1 MKFYD
6 TSALLDLPTEA
17 LLGSAAA
24 EPFLIASTTLYELE
38 DIKTSGKK
46 DESTKAKARA
56 VTRMLAENPTAYTV
70 VMVNPLV
77 AVSFF
82 ETYPIKDNNDGWI
95 MAAARDYMDKLQSA
109 KKDAENI
116 DGTVGPFERA
126 AADELLQKTTQDVDS
141 FRFVT
146 SDLSCLNLAQHVM
159 KLPTEYTFP
168 DAAHGSTDYRGWTE
182 TTLAD
187 GGEEA
192 MAMAYQTHDEGYTY
206 KNLFGTPLNGYLI
219 VRDPDTATDD
229 NPAGDAVSWLRWNG
243 KKYVPVKYKKISNR
257 FTGDI
262 KPLNDQQKLAFDMLQ
277 NDDITVK
284 MLAGTFGSGK
294 TMLMVSSAIDMIEK
308 HKFDKLIWIRNNIE
322 VKNTKELG
330 ALPGTLLDKLG
341 AASFAGPLAD
351 HLGGEAGLEY
361 WINNG
366 QVEVAHLGFIRGR
379 DYKNSILMVSE
390 AENLTKEHVQ
400 LLLGRVGEGSMLWLD
415 GDLKQTDEAVFEN
428 NSGMR
433 KAIQC
438 LAGDSHFG
446 YVYLNK
452 TERSETAQLA
462 DLLD

>member
-6 TSALLDLPTEA
+6 TSALLDLGAAVLTEH
-17 LLGSAAA
+17 
-24 EPFLIASTTLYELE
+24 FLIAGTTLYELE

-46 DESTKAKARA
+46 DESTKAKART
-56 VTRMLAENPTAYTV
+56 VTRMLAENPAAYTV
-70 VMVNPLV
+70 VMVDPLV
-77 AVSFF
+77 ALSIM

-95 MAAARDYMDKLQSA
+95 MAAALNYLNELQRA

-116 DGTVGPFERA
+116 KETIGPFERA

-141 FRFVT
+141 FQFVT
-146 SDLSCLNLAQHVM
+146 SDLSCLNLAQQVM

-168 DAAHGSTDYRGWTE
+168 DAAHGSTDYKGWTKV
-182 TTLAD
+182 TLED

-192 MAMAYQTHDEGYTY
+192 LAMAYSKDVEQ
-206 KNLFGTPLNGYLI
+206 KNLFDTPTNGYVLI
-219 VRDPDTATDD
+219 PNADADGNTA
-229 NPAGDAVSWLRWNG
+229 GLRWDG
-243 KKYVPVKYKKISNR
+243 SRYVPIKYKKISNR

-262 KPLNDQQKLAFDMLQ
+262 RPRNDQQRLAFDMLQ

-330 ALPGTLLDKLG
+330 ALPGTMLEKLG

-351 HLGGEAGLEY
+351 HLGGESGLEY
-361 WINNG
+361 WIKNG

-379 DYKNSILMVSE
+379 DYKNAILLVSE
-390 AENLTKEHVQ
+390 AENLTKEHIQ

-433 KAIQC
+433 KAISA
-438 LAGDSHFG
+438 LTGNPHFA
-446 YVYLNK
+446 YVYMPK

>member
-6 TSALLDLPTEA
+6 TSALLDLPPDT
-17 LLGSAAA
+17 LLAQQ
-24 EPFLIASTTLYELE
+24 FLIADITLYELE

-46 DESTKAKARA
+46 DEATKAKART
-56 VTRMLAENPTAYTV
+56 VTRLLAEYHTAYTV
-70 VMVNPLV
+70 V
-77 AVSFF
+77 SID
-82 ETYPIKDNNDGWI
+82 YPQLLSILNDVPVKDNNDGTI
-95 MAAARDYMDKLQSA
+95 MATARWYLNELQNKLDTIPKELDADSANEAA
-109 KKDAENI
+109 
-116 DGTVGPFERA
+116 
-126 AADELLQKTTQDVDS
+126 ELTTLIDS

-146 SDLSCLNLAQHVM
+146 SDLSCFNIAQRIM
-159 KLPTEYTFP
+159 KLPCELSLDTGGANNDYT
-168 DAAHGSTDYRGWTE
+168 GWTVVALE
-182 TTLAD
+182 N

-192 MAMAYQTHDEGYTY
+192 LAMAYSKDAEQ
-206 KNLFGTPLNGYLI
+206 KNLFDTPTNGYILI
-219 VRDPDTATDD
+219 PNADADGNA
-229 NPAGDAVSWLRWNG
+229 AGIRWNG
-243 KKYVPVKYKKISNR
+243 SRYVPIKYKKISNR

-262 KPLNDQQKLAFDMLQ
+262 RPRNDQQRLAFDMLQ

-330 ALPGTLLDKLG
+330 ALPGTLLEKLG

-351 HLGGEAGLEY
+351 HLGGESGLEY
-361 WINNG
+361 WIKNG

-379 DYKNSILMVSE
+379 DYKNAILLVSE
-390 AENLTKEHVQ
+390 AENLTKEHIQ

-433 KAIQC
+433 KAISA
-438 LAGDSHFG
+438 LTGNPHFA
-446 YVYLNK
+446 YVYMPK

>member
-6 TSALLDLPTEA
+6 TSALLDLGTA
-17 LLGSAAA
+17 VLA
-24 EPFLIASTTLYELE
+24 EHFLIAGTTLYELE

-46 DESTKAKARA
+46 DESTKAKART
-56 VTRMLAENPTAYTV
+56 VTRMLAENPAAYTV
-70 VMVNPLV
+70 VMIDPLV
-77 AVSFF
+77 AVSIM
-82 ETYPIKDNNDGWI
+82 ETYLIKDNNDGWI
-95 MAAARDYMDKLQSA
+95 MAAARDYLNSLQSA
-109 KKDAENI
+109 KKDAENVK
-116 DGTVGPFERA
+116 GTVGPFERA

-141 FRFVT
+141 FQFVT
-146 SDLSCLNLAQHVM
+146 SDLSCLNLAKHVM

-168 DAAHGSTDYRGWTE
+168 DVAHNQIQQYKGWTE

-192 MAMAYQTHDEGYTY
+192 MAMAYQTHDEGYIY
-206 KNLFGTPLNGYLI
+206 KNLFDTPLNGYLI

-229 NPAGDAVSWLRWNG
+229 NPAGDAVGWLRWNG

-438 LAGDSHFG
+438 LAGDPHFG

>member
-6 TSALLDLPTEA
+6 TSALLDLPPDT
-17 LLGSAAA
+17 LLAQQ
-24 EPFLIASTTLYELE
+24 FLIADITLYELE

-46 DESTKAKARA
+46 DEATKAKARA
-56 VTRMLAENPTAYTV
+56 VTRLLAEHPTAYTV
-70 VMVNPLV
+70 V
-77 AVSFF
+77 SID
-82 ETYPIKDNNDGWI
+82 YPQLLSILDGVPVKDNNDGTI
-95 MAAARDYMDKLQSA
+95 MAAARWYLNELQGKLDETLGEACDVGSLVTIEDYRKQ
-109 KKDAENI
+109 KAEI
-116 DGTVGPFERA
+116 
-126 AADELLQKTTQDVDS
+126 DS

-146 SDLSCLNLAQHVM
+146 SDLSCFNLAQQVM
-159 KLPTEYTFP
+159 KLPCELSLDTDGAHNDYT
-168 DAAHGSTDYRGWTE
+168 GWTKVPM
-182 TTLAD
+182 D
-187 GGEEA
+187 QGGAEA
-192 MAMAYQTHDEGYTY
+192 MAMAYSKDAEQ
-206 KNLFGTPLNGYLI
+206 KNLFDTPTNGYILI
-219 VRDPDTATDD
+219 PNA
-229 NPAGDAVSWLRWNG
+229 DADGNTVGLRWDG
-243 KKYVPVKYKKISNR
+243 SRYVPIKYKKISNR

-262 KPLNDQQKLAFDMLQ
+262 RPRNDQQRLAFDMLQ

-330 ALPGTLLDKLG
+330 ALPGTLLEKLG

-351 HLGGEAGLEY
+351 HLGGESGLEY
-361 WINNG
+361 WIKNG

-379 DYKNSILMVSE
+379 DYKNAILLVSE
-390 AENLTKEHVQ
+390 AENLTKEHIQ

-433 KAIQC
+433 KAISA
-438 LAGDSHFG
+438 LTGNPHFA
-446 YVYLNK
+446 YVYMPK

>member
-6 TSALLDLPTEA
+6 TSALLDLPPDT
-17 LLGSAAA
+17 LLAQQ
-24 EPFLIASTTLYELE
+24 FLIADITLYELE

-46 DESTKAKARA
+46 DEAIKAKARI
-56 VTRMLAENPTAYTV
+56 VTRLLAEHPTAYTV
-70 VMVNPLV
+70 VSIDYQQLLSILDGVPV
-77 AVSFF
+77 
-82 ETYPIKDNNDGWI
+82 KDNNDGTI
-95 MAAARDYMDKLQSA
+95 MAAARWYLNELQNKLDETWGEVCDVGSLVTTEDYRKQ
-109 KKDAENI
+109 KAEI
-116 DGTVGPFERA
+116 
-126 AADELLQKTTQDVDS
+126 DS

-146 SDLSCLNLAQHVM
+146 SDLSCFNLAQQVM
-159 KLPTEYTFP
+159 KLPCELSLDTGGTNNDYT
-168 DAAHGSTDYRGWTE
+168 GWTKVSM
-182 TTLAD
+182 D
-187 GGEEA
+187 QGGAEA
-192 MAMAYQTHDEGYTY
+192 MAMAYSKDAEQ
-206 KNLFGTPLNGYLI
+206 KNLFDTPTNGYILI
-219 VRDPDTATDD
+219 PNA
-229 NPAGDAVSWLRWNG
+229 DADGNTVGLRWDG
-243 KKYVPVKYKKISNR
+243 SRYVPIKYKKISNR

-262 KPLNDQQKLAFDMLQ
+262 RPRNDQQRLAFDMLQ

-330 ALPGTLLDKLG
+330 ALPGTLLEKLG

-351 HLGGEAGLEY
+351 HLGGESGLEY
-361 WINNG
+361 WIKNG

-379 DYKNSILMVSE
+379 DYKNAILLVSE
-390 AENLTKEHVQ
+390 AENLTKEHIQ

-433 KAIQC
+433 KAISA
-438 LAGDSHFG
+438 LTGNPHFA
-446 YVYLNK
+446 YVYMPK
-452 TERSETAQLA
+452 TERSETAQMA

>member
-6 TSALLDLPTEA
+6 TSALLDLPPDT
-17 LLGSAAA
+17 LLAQQ
-24 EPFLIASTTLYELE
+24 FLIADITLYELE

-46 DESTKAKARA
+46 DEAIKAKART
-56 VTRMLAENPTAYTV
+56 VTRLLAEHPTAYTV
-70 VMVNPLV
+70 V
-77 AVSFF
+77 SID
-82 ETYPIKDNNDGWI
+82 YPQLLSILDGVPVKDNNDGTI
-95 MAAARDYMDKLQSA
+95 MAAARWYLNELQNKLDETWGEVCDVGSLVTTENYRKQ
-109 KKDAENI
+109 KAEI
-116 DGTVGPFERA
+116 
-126 AADELLQKTTQDVDS
+126 DS

-146 SDLSCLNLAQHVM
+146 SDLSCFNLAQQVM
-159 KLPTEYTFP
+159 KLPCELSLDPGGANNDYT
-168 DAAHGSTDYRGWTE
+168 GWTKVHM
-182 TTLAD
+182 D
-187 GGEEA
+187 QGGAEA
-192 MAMAYQTHDEGYTY
+192 MAMAYSKDVEQ
-206 KNLFGTPLNGYLI
+206 KNLFDTPTNGYILI
-219 VRDPDTATDD
+219 PNA
-229 NPAGDAVSWLRWNG
+229 DADGNTVGLRWDG
-243 KKYVPVKYKKISNR
+243 SRYVPIKYKKISNR

-262 KPLNDQQKLAFDMLQ
+262 RPRNDQQRLAFDMLQ

-308 HKFDKLIWIRNNIE
+308 HKVDKLIWIRNNIE

-330 ALPGTLLDKLG
+330 ALPGTLLEKLG

-351 HLGGEAGLEY
+351 HLGGESGLEY
-361 WINNG
+361 WIKNG

-379 DYKNSILMVSE
+379 DYKNAILLVSE
-390 AENLTKEHVQ
+390 AENLTKEHIQ

-433 KAIQC
+433 KAISA
-438 LAGDSHFG
+438 LTGNPHFA
-446 YVYLNK
+446 YVYMPK

>member
-6 TSALLDLPTEA
+6 TSALLDLPPDT
-17 LLGSAAA
+17 LLA
-24 EPFLIASTTLYELE
+24 EPFLIADITLYELE

-46 DESTKAKARA
+46 DEATKAKART
-56 VTRMLAENPTAYTV
+56 VTRLLAEHPAAYTV
-70 VMVNPLV
+70 VSIDYHQLFSILNDVPV
-77 AVSFF
+77 
-82 ETYPIKDNNDGWI
+82 KDNNDGTI
-95 MAAARDYMDKLQSA
+95 MAAARWYLNELQNKLDDLPKELDADSA
-109 KKDAENI
+109 NEAAE
-116 DGTVGPFERA
+116 
-126 AADELLQKTTQDVDS
+126 LTTLIDS

-146 SDLSCLNLAQHVM
+146 SDLSCFNIAQRIM
-159 KLPTEYTFP
+159 KLPCELSLDTGGAHNDYT
-168 DAAHGSTDYRGWTE
+168 GWTE
-182 TTLAD
+182 VPID
-187 GGEEA
+187 QGGEEA
-192 MAMAYQTHDEGYTY
+192 LAMAYSKDIEQ
-206 KNLFGTPLNGYLI
+206 KNLVDTPTNGYVLI
-219 VRDPDTATDD
+219 PNADADGNTA
-229 NPAGDAVSWLRWNG
+229 GLRWDG
-243 KKYVPVKYKKISNR
+243 SRYVPIKYKKISNR

-262 KPLNDQQKLAFDMLQ
+262 RPRNNQQKLAFDMLQ

-330 ALPGTLLDKLG
+330 ALPGTLLEKLG

-351 HLGGEAGLEY
+351 HLGGESGLEY
-361 WINNG
+361 WIKNG

-379 DYKNSILMVSE
+379 DYKNAILLVSE
-390 AENLTKEHVQ
+390 AENLTKEHIQ

-433 KAIQC
+433 KAISA
-438 LAGDSHFG
+438 LTGNPHFA
-446 YVYLNK
+446 YVYMPK

>member
-6 TSALLDLPTEA
+6 TSALLDLGTTV
-17 LLGSAAA
+17 LT
-24 EPFLIASTTLYELE
+24 EPFLIASTTLCELE

-46 DESTKAKARA
+46 DESTKAKAR
-56 VTRMLAENPTAYTV
+56 VTTRMLAENPTAYTV
-70 VMVNPLV
+70 VVIDPLT
-77 AVSFF
+77 AVSIF

-95 MAAARDYMDKLQSA
+95 MAAARDYLNGLQSA

-116 DGTVGPFERA
+116 SDTVGPFERA
-126 AADELLQKTTQDVDS
+126 AADELLMKTTTDVDS
-141 FRFVT
+141 FQFVT
-146 SDLSCLNLAQHVM
+146 SDLSCLNLAKHVM
-159 KLPTEYTFP
+159 KLPTEYTSP
-168 DAAHGSTDYRGWTE
+168 DAAHGSTDYKGWTE
-182 TTLAD
+182 VTLED

-192 MAMAYQTHDEGYTY
+192 LAMAYSKDAEQ
-206 KNLFGTPLNGYLI
+206 KNLFDTPTNGYVLI
-219 VRDPDTATDD
+219 PNADADGNTA
-229 NPAGDAVSWLRWNG
+229 GLRWNG
-243 KKYVPVKYKKISNR
+243 SRYVPIKYKKISNR

-262 KPLNDQQKLAFDMLQ
+262 RPRNDQQRLAFDMLQ

-308 HKFDKLIWIRNNIE
+308 HKVDKLIWIRNNIE

-330 ALPGTLLDKLG
+330 ALPGTLLEKLG

-351 HLGGEAGLEY
+351 HLGGESGLEY
-361 WINNG
+361 WIKNG

-379 DYKNSILMVSE
+379 DYKNAILLVSE
-390 AENLTKEHVQ
+390 AENLTKEHIQ

-433 KAIQC
+433 KAISA
-438 LAGDSHFG
+438 LTGNPHFA
-446 YVYLNK
+446 YVYMPK

>member
-6 TSALLDLPTEA
+6 TSALLDLGGAVLTEH
-17 LLGSAAA
+17 
-24 EPFLIASTTLYELE
+24 FLIAGTTLYELE

-46 DESTKAKARA
+46 DESTKAKART
-56 VTRMLAENPTAYTV
+56 VTRMLAENPAAYTV
-70 VMVNPLV
+70 VMVDSLV
-77 AVSFF
+77 ALSIM

-95 MAAARDYMDKLQSA
+95 MAAARNYLNELQRA

-116 DGTVGPFERA
+116 KETIGPFERA

-141 FRFVT
+141 FQFVT
-146 SDLSCLNLAQHVM
+146 SDLSCLNLAQQVM

-168 DAAHGSTDYRGWTE
+168 DAAHGSTDYKGWTE
-182 TTLAD
+182 VTLED

-192 MAMAYQTHDEGYTY
+192 LAMAYSKDAEQ
-206 KNLFGTPLNGYLI
+206 KNLFDTPTNGYVLI
-219 VRDPDTATDD
+219 PNADADGNTA
-229 NPAGDAVSWLRWNG
+229 GLRWNG
-243 KKYVPVKYKKISNR
+243 SRYVPIKYKKISNR

-262 KPLNDQQKLAFDMLQ
+262 RPRNDQQRLAFDMLQ

-308 HKFDKLIWIRNNIE
+308 HKVDKLIWIRNNIE

-330 ALPGTLLDKLG
+330 ALPGTLLEKLG

-351 HLGGEAGLEY
+351 HLGGESGLEY
-361 WINNG
+361 WIKNG

-379 DYKNSILMVSE
+379 DYKNAILLVSE
-390 AENLTKEHVQ
+390 AENLTKEHIQ

-433 KAIQC
+433 KAISA
-438 LAGDSHFG
+438 LTGNPHFA
-446 YVYLNK
+446 YVYMPK

>member
-6 TSALLDLPTEA
+6 TSALLDLPPDT
-17 LLGSAAA
+17 LLA
-24 EPFLIASTTLYELE
+24 EPFLIADITLYELE

-46 DESTKAKARA
+46 DEATKAKART
-56 VTRMLAENPTAYTV
+56 VTRLLAEHPAAYTV
-70 VMVNPLV
+70 VSIDYHQLFSILNDVPV
-77 AVSFF
+77 
-82 ETYPIKDNNDGWI
+82 KDNNDGTI
-95 MAAARDYMDKLQSA
+95 MAAARWYLNELQNKLDDLPKELDADSA
-109 KKDAENI
+109 NEAAE
-116 DGTVGPFERA
+116 
-126 AADELLQKTTQDVDS
+126 LTTLIDS

-146 SDLSCLNLAQHVM
+146 SDLSCFNIAQRIM
-159 KLPTEYTFP
+159 KLPCELSLDTGGANNDYT
-168 DAAHGSTDYRGWTE
+168 GWTVVALE
-182 TTLAD
+182 D
-187 GGEEA
+187 GSEEA
-192 MAMAYQTHDEGYTY
+192 LAMAYSKDAEQ
-206 KNLFGTPLNGYLI
+206 KNLFDTPTNGYILI
-219 VRDPDTATDD
+219 PNADADGNTA
-229 NPAGDAVSWLRWNG
+229 GIRWNG
-243 KKYVPVKYKKISNR
+243 SRYVPIKYKKISNR

-262 KPLNDQQKLAFDMLQ
+262 RPRNDQQRLAFDMLQ

-308 HKFDKLIWIRNNIE
+308 HKVDKLIWIRNNIE

-330 ALPGTLLDKLG
+330 ALPGTLLEKLG

-351 HLGGEAGLEY
+351 HLGGESGLEY
-361 WINNG
+361 WIKNG

-379 DYKNSILMVSE
+379 DYKNAILLVSE
-390 AENLTKEHVQ
+390 AENLTKEHIQ

-433 KAIQC
+433 KAISA
-438 LAGDSHFG
+438 LTGNPHFA
-446 YVYLNK
+446 YVYMPK

>member
-6 TSALLDLPTEA
+6 TSALLDLGAAVLTEH
-17 LLGSAAA
+17 
-24 EPFLIASTTLYELE
+24 FLIAGTTLYELE

-46 DESTKAKARA
+46 DESTKAKART
-56 VTRMLAENPTAYTV
+56 VTRMLAEKPAAYTV

-77 AVSFF
+77 ALSIM

-95 MAAARDYMDKLQSA
+95 MAAARNYLDELQRA

-116 DGTVGPFERA
+116 KETIGPFERA

-141 FRFVT
+141 FQFVT
-146 SDLSCLNLAQHVM
+146 SDLSCLNLAQQVM

-168 DAAHGSTDYRGWTE
+168 DAAHGSTDYTGWTE
-182 TTLAD
+182 VPMD
-187 GGEEA
+187 QGGCEA
-192 MAMAYQTHDEGYTY
+192 LAMAYSKDAEQ
-206 KNLFGTPLNGYLI
+206 KNLFDTPTNGYVLI
-219 VRDPDTATDD
+219 PNADADGNTA
-229 NPAGDAVSWLRWNG
+229 GVRWNG
-243 KKYVPVKYKKISNR
+243 SRYVPIKYKKISNR

-262 KPLNDQQKLAFDMLQ
+262 RPRNDQQRLAFDMLQ

-330 ALPGTLLDKLG
+330 ALPGTLLEKLG

-351 HLGGEAGLEY
+351 HLGGESGLEY
-361 WINNG
+361 WIKNG

-379 DYKNSILMVSE
+379 DYKNAILLVSE
-390 AENLTKEHVQ
+390 AENLTKEHIQ

-433 KAIQC
+433 KAISA
-438 LAGDSHFG
+438 LTGDSHFA
-446 YVYLNK
+446 YVYMPK

>member
-6 TSALLDLPTEA
+6 TSALLDLPPDT
-17 LLGSAAA
+17 LLA
-24 EPFLIASTTLYELE
+24 EPFLIADITLYELE

-46 DESTKAKARA
+46 DEATKAKART
-56 VTRMLAENPTAYTV
+56 VTRLLAEHPAAYTV
-70 VMVNPLV
+70 VSIDYHQLFSILNDVPV
-77 AVSFF
+77 
-82 ETYPIKDNNDGWI
+82 KDNNDGTI
-95 MAAARDYMDKLQSA
+95 MAAARWYLNELQNKLDDLPKELDADSA
-109 KKDAENI
+109 NEAAE
-116 DGTVGPFERA
+116 
-126 AADELLQKTTQDVDS
+126 LTTLIDS

-146 SDLSCLNLAQHVM
+146 SDLSCFNIAQRIM
-159 KLPTEYTFP
+159 KLPCELSLDTGGANNDYT
-168 DAAHGSTDYRGWTE
+168 GWTVVALE
-182 TTLAD
+182 D

-192 MAMAYQTHDEGYTY
+192 LAMAYSKDAEQ
-206 KNLFGTPLNGYLI
+206 KNLFDTPTNGYILI
-219 VRDPDTATDD
+219 PNADADGNTA
-229 NPAGDAVSWLRWNG
+229 GIRWNG
-243 KKYVPVKYKKISNR
+243 SRYVPIKYKKISNR

-262 KPLNDQQKLAFDMLQ
+262 RPRNDQQRLAFDMLQ

-308 HKFDKLIWIRNNIE
+308 HKVDKLIWIRNNIE

-330 ALPGTLLDKLG
+330 ALPGTLLEKLG

-351 HLGGEAGLEY
+351 HLGGESGLEY
-361 WINNG
+361 WIKNG

-379 DYKNSILMVSE
+379 DYKNAILLVSE
-390 AENLTKEHVQ
+390 AENLTKEHIQ

-433 KAIQC
+433 KAISA
-438 LAGDSHFG
+438 LTGNPHFA
-446 YVYLNK
+446 YVYMPK

>member
-6 TSALLDLPTEA
+6 TSALLDLPPDT
-17 LLGSAAA
+17 LLAQQ
-24 EPFLIASTTLYELE
+24 FLIADITLYELE

-46 DESTKAKARA
+46 DEATKAKART
-56 VTRMLAENPTAYTV
+56 VTRLLAEHPAAYTV
-70 VMVNPLV
+70 V
-77 AVSFF
+77 SID
-82 ETYPIKDNNDGWI
+82 YPQLLSILNDVPVKDNNDGTI
-95 MAAARDYMDKLQSA
+95 MAAARWYLNELQNKLDNLP
-109 KKDAENI
+109 KELDADSSNE
-116 DGTVGPFERA
+116 A
-126 AADELLQKTTQDVDS
+126 AELTTLIDS
-141 FRFVT
+141 FCFVT
-146 SDLSCLNLAQHVM
+146 SDLSCFNLAQQVM
-159 KLPTEYTFP
+159 KLPCELSLDRGGAHNDYT
-168 DAAHGSTDYRGWTE
+168 GWTE
-182 TTLAD
+182 VPMD
-187 GGEEA
+187 QGGEEA
-192 MAMAYQTHDEGYTY
+192 LAMAYSKDIEQ
-206 KNLFGTPLNGYLI
+206 KNLFDTPTNGYVLI
-219 VRDPDTATDD
+219 PNADADGNTA
-229 NPAGDAVSWLRWNG
+229 GLRWDG
-243 KKYVPVKYKKISNR
+243 SRYVPIKYKKISNR

-262 KPLNDQQKLAFDMLQ
+262 RPRNNQQKLAFDMLQ

-330 ALPGTLLDKLG
+330 ALPGTLLEKLG

-351 HLGGEAGLEY
+351 HLGGESGLEY
-361 WINNG
+361 WIKNG

-379 DYKNSILMVSE
+379 DYKNAILIVSE
-390 AENLTKEHVQ
+390 AENLTKEHIQ

-433 KAIQC
+433 KAISA
-438 LAGDSHFG
+438 LTGNPHFA
-446 YVYLNK
+446 YVYMPK

>member
-6 TSALLDLPTEA
+6 TSALLDLGAAVLTEH
-17 LLGSAAA
+17 
-24 EPFLIASTTLYELE
+24 FLIAGTTLYELE

-46 DESTKAKARA
+46 DESTKAKART
-56 VTRMLAENPTAYTV
+56 VTRMLAENPAAYTV
-70 VMVNPLV
+70 VMVDPLV
-77 AVSFF
+77 ALSIM

-95 MAAARDYMDKLQSA
+95 MAAARNYLNELQRA

-116 DGTVGPFERA
+116 KETIGPFERA

-141 FRFVT
+141 FQFVT
-146 SDLSCLNLAQHVM
+146 SDLSCLNLAQQVM
-159 KLPTEYTFP
+159 KLPTECTFP
-168 DAAHGSTDYRGWTE
+168 DAAHGSTDYKGWTE
-182 TTLAD
+182 VTLED

-192 MAMAYQTHDEGYTY
+192 LAMAYSKDAEQ
-206 KNLFGTPLNGYLI
+206 KNLFDTPTNGYVLI
-219 VRDPDTATDD
+219 PNADADGNTA
-229 NPAGDAVSWLRWNG
+229 GLRWNG
-243 KKYVPVKYKKISNR
+243 SRYVPIKYKKISNR

-262 KPLNDQQKLAFDMLQ
+262 RPRNDQQRLAFDMLQ

-330 ALPGTLLDKLG
+330 ALPGTLLEKLG

-351 HLGGEAGLEY
+351 HLGGESGLEY
-361 WINNG
+361 WIKNG

-379 DYKNSILMVSE
+379 DYKNAILLVSE
-390 AENLTKEHVQ
+390 AENLTKEHIQ

-433 KAIQC
+433 KAISS
-438 LAGDSHFG
+438 LTGNPHFA
-446 YVYLNK
+446 YVYMPK

>member
-6 TSALLDLPTEA
+6 TSALLDLPPDT
-17 LLGSAAA
+17 LLAQQ
-24 EPFLIASTTLYELE
+24 FLIADITLYELE

-46 DESTKAKARA
+46 DEATKAKART
-56 VTRMLAENPTAYTV
+56 VTRLLAEHPAAYTV
-70 VMVNPLV
+70 ISIDYPQLLSILNDV
-77 AVSFF
+77 
-82 ETYPIKDNNDGWI
+82 PIKDNNDGTI
-95 MAAARDYMDKLQSA
+95 MAAARWYLNELQNKLDNLP
-109 KKDAENI
+109 KELDADSSNE
-116 DGTVGPFERA
+116 A
-126 AADELLQKTTQDVDS
+126 AELTTLIDS
-141 FRFVT
+141 FCFVT
-146 SDLSCLNLAQHVM
+146 SDLSCFNLAQRIM
-159 KLPTEYTFP
+159 KLPCELSLDRGGAHNDYT
-168 DAAHGSTDYRGWTE
+168 GWTE
-182 TTLAD
+182 VPMD
-187 GGEEA
+187 QGGEEA
-192 MAMAYQTHDEGYTY
+192 LAMAYSKDIEQ
-206 KNLFGTPLNGYLI
+206 KNLFDTPTNGYVLI
-219 VRDPDTATDD
+219 PNADADGNTA
-229 NPAGDAVSWLRWNG
+229 GLRWDG
-243 KKYVPVKYKKISNR
+243 SRYVPIKYKKISNR

-262 KPLNDQQKLAFDMLQ
+262 RPRNNQQKLAFDMLQ

-330 ALPGTLLDKLG
+330 ALPGTLLEKLG

-351 HLGGEAGLEY
+351 HLGGESGLEY
-361 WINNG
+361 WIKNG

-379 DYKNSILMVSE
+379 DYKNAILLVSE
-390 AENLTKEHVQ
+390 AENLTKEHIQ

-433 KAIQC
+433 KAISA
-438 LAGDSHFG
+438 LTGNPHFA
-446 YVYLNK
+446 YVYMPK

>member
-6 TSALLDLPTEA
+6 TSALLDLPPDT
-17 LLGSAAA
+17 LLAQQ
-24 EPFLIASTTLYELE
+24 FLIADITLYELE

-46 DESTKAKARA
+46 DEATKAKARA
-56 VTRMLAENPTAYTV
+56 VTRLLAEHPTAYTV
-70 VMVNPLV
+70 VSIDYQQLLSILDGVPV
-77 AVSFF
+77 
-82 ETYPIKDNNDGWI
+82 KDINDGTI
-95 MAAARDYMDKLQSA
+95 MAAARWYLNELQNKLDETWGEVCDVGSLVTTEDYRNQK
-109 KKDAENI
+109 AEI
-116 DGTVGPFERA
+116 
-126 AADELLQKTTQDVDS
+126 DS

-146 SDLSCLNLAQHVM
+146 SDLSCFNLAQQVM
-159 KLPTEYTFP
+159 KLPCELSLDTGGSNNDYT
-168 DAAHGSTDYRGWTE
+168 GWTKVS
-182 TTLAD
+182 LD
-187 GGEEA
+187 QGGAEA
-192 MAMAYQTHDEGYTY
+192 MAMAYSKDAEQ
-206 KNLFGTPLNGYLI
+206 KNLFDTPTNGYILI
-219 VRDPDTATDD
+219 PNA
-229 NPAGDAVSWLRWNG
+229 DADGNTVGLRWDG
-243 KKYVPVKYKKISNR
+243 SRYIPIKYKKISNR

-262 KPLNDQQKLAFDMLQ
+262 RPRNDQQRLAFDMLQ

-308 HKFDKLIWIRNNIE
+308 HKVDKLIWIRNNIE

-330 ALPGTLLDKLG
+330 ALPGTLLEKLG

-351 HLGGEAGLEY
+351 HLGGESGLEY
-361 WINNG
+361 WIKNG

-379 DYKNSILMVSE
+379 DYKNAILLVSE
-390 AENLTKEHVQ
+390 AENLTKEHIQ

-433 KAIQC
+433 KAISA
-438 LAGDSHFG
+438 LTGNPHFA
-446 YVYLNK
+446 YVYMPK

>member
-6 TSALLDLPTEA
+6 TSALLDLPPDT
-17 LLGSAAA
+17 LLAQQ
-24 EPFLIASTTLYELE
+24 FLIADVTLYELE

-46 DESTKAKARA
+46 DEATKAKART
-56 VTRMLAENPTAYTV
+56 VTRLLAEHPTAYTV
-70 VMVNPLV
+70 VSIDYTQLV
-77 AVSFF
+77 WILNDV
-82 ETYPIKDNNDGWI
+82 PIKDNNDGTI
-95 MAAARDYMDKLQSA
+95 MAAARWYLNELQNKLDNLPKELDADSA
-109 KKDAENI
+109 NEAAE
-116 DGTVGPFERA
+116 
-126 AADELLQKTTQDVDS
+126 LTTLIDS
-141 FRFVT
+141 FCFVT
-146 SDLSCLNLAQHVM
+146 SDLSCFNLAQRIM
-159 KLPTEYTFP
+159 KLPCELSLDRGGAHNDYT
-168 DAAHGSTDYRGWTE
+168 GWTE
-182 TTLAD
+182 VPMD
-187 GGEEA
+187 QGGEEA
-192 MAMAYQTHDEGYTY
+192 LAMAYSKDIEQ
-206 KNLFGTPLNGYLI
+206 KNLFDTPTNGYVLI
-219 VRDPDTATDD
+219 PNADADGNTA
-229 NPAGDAVSWLRWNG
+229 GLRWDG
-243 KKYVPVKYKKISNR
+243 SRYVPIKYKKISNR

-262 KPLNDQQKLAFDMLQ
+262 RPRNNQQKLAFDMLQ

-330 ALPGTLLDKLG
+330 ALPGTLLEKLG

-351 HLGGEAGLEY
+351 HLGGESGLEY
-361 WINNG
+361 WIKNG

-379 DYKNSILMVSE
+379 DYKNAILLVSE
-390 AENLTKEHVQ
+390 AENLTKEHIQ

-433 KAIQC
+433 KAISA
-438 LAGDSHFG
+438 LTGNPHFA
-446 YVYLNK
+446 YVYMPK